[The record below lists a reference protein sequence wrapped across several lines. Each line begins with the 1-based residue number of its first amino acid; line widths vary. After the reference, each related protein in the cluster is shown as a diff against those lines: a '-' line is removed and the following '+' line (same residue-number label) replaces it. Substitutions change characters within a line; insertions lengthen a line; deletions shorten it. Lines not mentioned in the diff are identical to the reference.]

1 MPYTPHTQK
10 DIEKML
16 KTIGIDQVSDL
27 FAQIPEEVRL
37 QKWDFPKGLGESGTR
52 RFINKIARNNKELIP
67 MIGFGIYD
75 HEIPSAVWALA
86 GKAEFV
92 TAYTPYQAEASQGML
107 QAIFEFQSMIAE
119 LTGMDVANASLY
131 DGATA
136 LCEAMLMA
144 VAEKKN
150 RQIAVSL
157 GVNPLYREV
166 LKTYAKAV
174 DIKIIDIPLVNG
186 KTAWQEV
193 DVAAYI
199 MQQPNFL
206 GYLDDTDGFN
216 RVKGKAFGIVSIQP
230 ILGSVLRKPQ
240 EYGADIVCGEGQPLG
255 IPISSGGPLLG
266 FMATKKSLM
275 RKMPGRIVGLTSDKE
290 NNDAFVLTLQAREQ
304 HIRREKASSNICTN
318 QALNALAA
326 TIYLSLLGP
335 MGLREVATGAI
346 NNAHY
351 LVEKLKAIGVEVC
364 DEQPFLMEF
373 PVKVPVEKIPLLKA
387 KLLDAG
393 FTPPIDLGCY
403 STEYTGYLLLCT
415 TEKRTVA
422 EIDDFVAVWEG
433 IW

>member
-1 MPYTPHTQK
+1 MPYTPHTEK

-16 KTIGIDQVSDL
+16 KTIGIDQVNDL

-37 QKWDFPKGLGESGTR
+37 KKWDFPTGLGESGTR
-52 RFINKIARNNKELIP
+52 RFINKIARNNKDLIP

-119 LTGMDVANASLY
+119 VTGMDVANASLY

-174 DIKIIDIPLVNG
+174 DIKIIDMPLVNG

-206 GYLDDTDGFN
+206 GYLDDTDGFS

-240 EYGADIVCGEGQPLG
+240 EYGADIVCGD
-255 IPISSGGPLLG
+255 IP
-266 FMATKKSLM
+266 
-275 RKMPGRIVGLTSDKE
+275 
-290 NNDAFVLTLQAREQ
+290 
-304 HIRREKASSNICTN
+304 
-318 QALNALAA
+318 
-326 TIYLSLLGP
+326 
-335 MGLREVATGAI
+335 
-346 NNAHY
+346 
-351 LVEKLKAIGVEVC
+351 
-364 DEQPFLMEF
+364 
-373 PVKVPVEKIPLLKA
+373 
-387 KLLDAG
+387 
-393 FTPPIDLGCY
+393 PP
-403 STEYTGYLLLCT
+403 
-415 TEKRTVA
+415 TV
-422 EIDDFVAVWEG
+422 
-433 IW
+433 